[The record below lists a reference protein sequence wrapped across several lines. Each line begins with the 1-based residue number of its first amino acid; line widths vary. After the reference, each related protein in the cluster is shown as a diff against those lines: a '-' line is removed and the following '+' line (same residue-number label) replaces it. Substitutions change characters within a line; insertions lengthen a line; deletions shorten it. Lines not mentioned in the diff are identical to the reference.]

1 MQQIYH
7 SNAKTN
13 VNIRQQIQAK
23 LSSTNQELATQFAT
37 STQTISS
44 GETEIL

>member
-13 VNIRQQIQAK
+13 VNIREQIQANYY
-23 LSSTNQELATQFAT
+23 STNQELA
-37 STQTISS
+37 I
-44 GETEIL
+44 

>member
-13 VNIRQQIQAK
+13 VNIREQIQNK
-23 LSSTNQELATQFAT
+23 HSSTNKELAVQYVKFT
-37 STQTISS
+37 SLHSFTY
-44 GETEIL
+44 GY